1 MDDGASSSARSRRLP
16 ISCSRVV
23 PMALARVYCA
33 DTSKR
38 KLISCQQLPVHHV
51 GGCRRSHVRVGCR
64 ALLSHRSAV
73 FVSHSRAGLGGD
85 SQEVCATGPA
95 QGIGLHRP
103 LQGTRSGTQHPTPT
117 AAGWWASRVHTPSL
131 GCGYGDIPSGNIQ
144 SCMGALSE
152 RWILYGTKTSAE
164 DGWCSLLI
172 QDATDEGW
180 VLVRHGGGSLD
191 LKCYCLNAMTDEG
204 MRVVSSLTVL
214 WGCAKVTDERM
225 RAVSSVTGLTS
236 KRYNTP
242 VGAEKRAV
250 ASPSTCR
257 SYCEVRWAAEGAGS
271 TTAFHRQSI
280 VRKDPPALY
289 PTEYSVAHEQC

>member
-1 MDDGASSSARSRRLP
+1 V
-16 ISCSRVV
+16 CSGWQCHHD
-23 PMALARVYCA
+23 ALVM
-33 DTSKR
+33 
-38 KLISCQQLPVHHV
+38 QL
-51 GGCRRSHVRVGCR
+51 
-64 ALLSHRSAV
+64 LLR
-73 FVSHSRAGLGGD
+73 
-85 SQEVCATGPA
+85 
-95 QGIGLHRP
+95 
-103 LQGTRSGTQHPTPT
+103 
-117 AAGWWASRVHTPSL
+117 
-131 GCGYGDIPSGNIQ
+131 
-144 SCMGALSE
+144 
-152 RWILYGTKTSAE
+152 
-164 DGWCSLLI
+164 
-172 QDATDEGW
+172 QDATDEGTCM
-180 VLVRHGGGSLD
+180 LVRRGGGSLD